1 MRNPNPFTERQIRLL
16 KAVHDKIRQM
26 DDPDP
31 EIIRNETYEW
41 HIQLTKQFGKIPKIR
56 LKPNSGQI
64 KADLIRCAGLD
75 NESDK
80 EEISQ
85 IRRKYGITMAR
96 NREARLFEAE
106 WNNIMFKIKKGV
118 FTVGF
123 LNQLFAFNNQPLA
136 EPIKQLQQIVM
147 DEYASQIKPKK
158 GQDNNISLHETAEIP
173 KTKGIKPYDVIL
185 EELE

>member
-16 KAVHDKIRQM
+16 RAVHEKIRQI

-56 LKPNSGQI
+56 LKPNSGQL
-64 KADLIRCAGLD
+64 KADLIRCAGLA
-75 NESDK
+75 NESDQEK
-80 EEISQ
+80 ISQ

-96 NREARLFEAE
+96 SRKARLFEAE

-123 LNQLFAFNNQPLA
+123 LNQLFAFNQPLA
-136 EPIKQLQQIVM
+136 DPIKQLQQIVM
-147 DEYASQIKPKK
+147 DEYASQIKSQK
-158 GQDNNISLHETAEIP
+158 GHDHNINLHETAEIP
-173 KTKGIKPYDVIL
+173 KNRRIKPYDVIL